1 MHPFARKETGASR
14 AKPLESAVRCNVP
27 GIDCRRNEVVSASQ
41 KEVSKN
47 RSTNADWQARKVAAF
62 ARGQGNAAA
71 IYVDRA
77 SNAEIWDVEG
87 RRYVDFGTGIAV
99 CNTGHSHPRVVAAVK
114 EQLDRFS
121 HTCVMVTPY
130 DSAVRLAEALNALA
144 PGKTPKKTI
153 FVTTGAEA
161 VENTIKIA
169 RAHTGRR
176 GVIAFNGGFH
186 GRTLLAMGLT
196 GKITPY
202 KNLFGPFPGEVY
214 HAPFPIASHGIS
226 VADSMK
232 ALNNLFKVDIAPS
245 DVAAIIVEPVQGEGG
260 FYPAPDEFLQGLRKL
275 CDEHGIVL
283 VIDEI
288 QTGFG
293 RTGRFFA
300 AEYAGVEA
308 DIMTVAKGV
317 AGGFP
322 LAAVVG
328 KADIMDA
335 PLPGGLGGTYAG
347 SPIGC
352 AAALTVID
360 ILREDGLVDR
370 ALAIGKRFDTRLRAL
385 QKKHPGVIGDIRTS
399 RGAMMAIE
407 LVRDGDM
414 TKPDADLTKALVG
427 KAAENGLILLSCGVN
442 GNVIRFLPALTI
454 SDALIVEGLDIL
466 EKSLAALLKK

>member
-1 MHPFARKETGASR
+1 MSASE
-14 AKPLESAVRCNVP
+14 KAVRRD
-27 GIDCRRNEVVSASQ
+27 GS
-41 KEVSKN
+41 
-47 RSTNADWQARKVAAF
+47 NAEWQERKLAAM
-62 ARGQGNAAA
+62 ARGQGNATSV
-71 IYVDRA
+71 YVERGR
-77 SNAEIWDVEG
+77 NAELWDVEG
-87 RRYVDFGTGIAV
+87 RRYIDFGTGIAV
-99 CNTGHSHPRVVAAVK
+99 CNTGHSHPKVVAAVQD
-114 EQLDRFS
+114 QLNRFS

-130 DSAVRLAEALNALA
+130 ESAVRLAEQLNQLA
-144 PGKTPKKTI
+144 PGNSPKKSI

-161 VENTIKIA
+161 VENSIKIA

-214 HAPFPIASHGIS
+214 HAPFPIEYHGVS
-226 VADSMK
+226 VADSLK
-232 ALNNLFKVDIAPS
+232 ALKNLFKVDIAPG

-260 FYPAPDEFLQGLRKL
+260 FYPAPDEFLRALRKI
-275 CDEHGIVL
+275 CDEHGIAL

-308 DIMTVAKGV
+308 DIMTTAKAL

-322 LAAVVG
+322 IAAVVG
-328 KADIMDA
+328 KSEIMDA

-347 SPIGC
+347 SPLGC
-352 AAALTVID
+352 TAALAVID
-360 ILREDGLVDR
+360 VIREENLVER
-370 ALAIGKRFDTRLRAL
+370 ALRIGVHFDARLRAL
-385 QKKHPGVIGDIRTS
+385 QQKHPQVIGDIRTS

-407 LVRDGDM
+407 LVEDGDVD
-414 TKPDADLTKALVG
+414 KPAADLTKALVG
-427 KAAENGLILLSCGVN
+427 RAAEKGLVLLSCGVN

-454 SDALIVEGLDIL
+454 SDELIDEGLDIF
-466 EKSLAALLKK
+466 AACLDELVT